1 LHVGIV
7 LSSLTV
13 ELWSIL
19 HNRKSMSPS
28 STREERSNS
37 NKQKGRNA
45 SGRSWKVRPQK
56 RASSLVV
63 TKVNNRS
70 TSWEKKTAELLARKQ
85 ALELQQEMKDA
96 TRTRAIEKKERRL
109 ENERRRAENEFK
121 ATSAQV
127 LNSNKARLTLKSMNK
142 KQLRQVKKTRLN
154 VKTGVVE
161 YVPLFSK

>member
-1 LHVGIV
+1 
-7 LSSLTV
+7 
-13 ELWSIL
+13 
-19 HNRKSMSPS
+19 MSPS
-28 STREERSNS
+28 SSRDECLLTGDVVKLTREKH
-37 NKQKGRNA
+37 NKAKGRNV

-56 RASSLVV
+56 RASSLVA

-70 TSWEKKTAELLARKQ
+70 KSWEKKRAEQLARKQ
-85 ALELQQEMKDA
+85 ALELQQEMKEA
-96 TRTRAIEKKERRL
+96 ARKQAIEKKERKL

-161 YVPLFSK
+161 YVPAFSK